1 MYYVSTNLEESA
13 MEIIGKNNQYEDDCK
28 LYSPYLLKG
37 MQDVIGRVVRA
48 INEREKIVI
57 CGCYDFDSIAG
68 ISTLFLVLKYLNA
81 DVEYFIPDDIN
92 NEYIISSEAIDE
104 HIKYLGANLLITVG
118 CGSNSKFAIEH
129 AKLLS
134 IDVVVTDNHEIFEK
148 CEDAI
153 VINPHNENCNYPFKY
168 LSGSGVAFKLCEAIS
183 SYYSMKYIYK
193 YTDLVMLGTVSSNLP
208 IVGENKAI
216 FDIGICH
223 LKNTHNYGLKAL
235 IKVNNIDNI
244 NFEAVSKLVGKFIYK
259 GNSKHKMNNARIA
272 IELFTTTDSYRAE
285 QIAKYLNK
293 EISK

>member
-1 MYYVSTNLEESA
+1 MYYVSTNLEEST

-37 MQDVIGRVVRA
+37 MQDIINRVVRA
-48 INEREKIVI
+48 INNREKIVI

-68 ISTLFLVLKYLNA
+68 ISALFLVLKYLNA
-81 DVEYFIPDDIN
+81 DVEYFIPDDISN
-92 NEYIISSEAIDE
+92 DYTISCEAIDD

-118 CGSNSKFAIEH
+118 CGSNSKAAVEH
-129 AKLLS
+129 AKILS
-134 IDVVVTDNHEIFEK
+134 IDVIVTDNHKIYEK
-148 CEDAI
+148 CADAF
-153 VINPHNENCNYPFKY
+153 VINPNSENCSYPFKY
-168 LSGSGVAFKLCEAIS
+168 LSGAGVVFKLCEAIS

-193 YTDLVMLGTVSSNLP
+193 YTDLVMLGTISSKLP
-208 IVGENKAI
+208 IIGENKAI
-216 FDIGICH
+216 FDIGMCH

-235 IKVNNIDNI
+235 VKVNNINDI
-244 NFEAVSKLVGKFIYK
+244 NFDTVSKLVGKFVSK
-259 GNSKHKMNNARIA
+259 GNLKHRMNNARIA